1 MREVPRHR
9 FVPDRQSAFAY
20 LDRPCRS
27 ATARPSPRNVVT
39 VTSFPSSQ
47 VKWGNCHRI
56 FMSQM
61 EGDALFKRALLRV
74 WHPLPDPA
82 CWSGLKKRI

>member
-9 FVPDRQSAFAY
+9 FALIASLLSPI
-20 LDRPCRS
+20 LTGPCRS

-39 VTSFPSSQ
+39 FTSFPSSQ

-61 EGDALFKRALLRV
+61 EGDALFKRALFFVFKGVAL
-74 WHPLPDPA
+74 A
-82 CWSGLKKRI
+82 A